1 MSKARLEELYRSD
14 IRSKLQKE
22 LDLKNIME
30 VPELSKIVI
39 NVGVKD
45 AVADSKVLNTVTKAI
60 ELIAGQKSVRTIAK
74 KSIATFKLRKGMP
87 IGVRVTLRKK
97 RMYEFLD
104 RLINLALPKTRDF
117 QGVSTTAFDERGNYN
132 LGLKEWIVFPEINYE
147 VTDKV
152 YGLNVT
158 ICTKM
163 GTKDSKLSQKYS
175 HELLKQFGMPFR
187 RA

>member
-1 MSKARLEELYRSD
+1 MTRARLEEIYKSD
-14 IRSKLQKE
+14 IRPKLQKE

-60 ELIAGQKSVRTIAK
+60 ELIAGQKSVKTLSK
-74 KSIATFKLRKGMP
+74 KSIASFKLRKGMP

-104 RLINLALPKTRDF
+104 RLINL
-117 QGVSTTAFDERGNYN
+117 
-132 LGLKEWIVFPEINYE
+132 
-147 VTDKV
+147 
-152 YGLNVT
+152 
-158 ICTKM
+158 
-163 GTKDSKLSQKYS
+163 
-175 HELLKQFGMPFR
+175 
-187 RA
+187 